1 MTATTGLP
9 VDQRFAAALASLG
22 ASPGKLRQ
30 FLTDFSPPDAWEA
43 LATGRHPADRDGH
56 YRASASPG
64 AVERVEAACVSA
76 AVAVRVLGSPQ
87 YPPSLATDF
96 QAPAVLFTSGD
107 PAVLEAKPR
116 VAVVGTRGATPYGL
130 GLASEL
136 GRGLA
141 RADVVVVS
149 GLAAGIDAAAHGG
162 VLGCDGP
169 GPPVG
174 VLGAAHDAAGPRT
187 HVALRA
193 SVAQRG
199 ALFSEIP
206 PGVPSARWWF
216 AVRNRVMAA
225 LAHVVVVVECHSKGG
240 SLHTVSAAVK
250 RNVTVAAY
258 PGSVRSAASFGTNA
272 LLADGG
278 AQLVRGVEDV
288 VSAVDLA
295 IAGHPEVHPPRRPR
309 PEDPLRKG
317 RPVSGG
323 QPNEKAVRV
332 RRALDHDPASIDTV
346 VRRCGLPL
354 GDVALA
360 LEQLLAIDL
369 AEESHGWWCLPRS

>member
-1 MTATTGLP
+1 MTATTGLS

-30 FLTDFSPPDAWEA
+30 FLTDYSPPDAWEA
-43 LATGRHPADRDGH
+43 LAAGRHPADRDSH
-56 YRASASPG
+56 YRAAALPG
-64 AVERVEAACVSA
+64 VVERVEAACVTA
-76 AVAVRVLGSPQ
+76 GVTVRVLGDPQ

-96 QAPAVLFTSGD
+96 QAPAVLFITGD
-107 PAVLEAKPR
+107 PGVLDTKPR

-141 RADVVVVS
+141 QADVVVVS

-162 VLGCDGP
+162 VLGVDGP
-169 GPPVG
+169 GAPVG
-174 VLGAAHDAAGPRT
+174 VLGTAHDAAGPRA

-193 SVAQRG
+193 AVTQRG
-199 ALFSEIP
+199 ALLSELP
-206 PGVPSARWWF
+206 PGVSSARWWF

-225 LAHVVVVVECHSKGG
+225 VAHVVVVVECHAKGG

-250 RNVTVAAY
+250 RNVTVAAF

-288 VSAVDLA
+288 LSAVDLA
-295 IAGHPEVHPPRRPR
+295 IAGHPEVHPPGRPR
-309 PEDPLRKG
+309 CADPIRKG
-317 RPVSGG
+317 GPALGG
-323 QPNEKAVRV
+323 QLNEKATRV

-346 VRRCGLPL
+346 VRRCGLAL

-360 LEQLLAIDL
+360 LEQLLAVDL